1 MLPITGI
8 VIDHS
13 IHRFN
18 LLLDA
23 IESILKGTELP
34 SELIIVLDVEED
46 VYEDYKCLLLQNLSL
61 FDYPVS
67 IRIEKNIR
75 KKGPAGARNYAIS
88 IANNLYLAFLD
99 SDDLWH
105 KEKLYYQWKF
115 MQKRPFLKAS
125 HTKELWLKNNQ
136 IVNTPKRL
144 EPGTGKFLFEAM
156 RNCLI
161 SMSSILIK
169 KEVFEEIGGFDENL
183 LAAED
188 YDFWLRY
195 LIKYP
200 IGLVPDI
207 DNHPPTIKRSGQ
219 WMQTSATKNID
230 VYRMYALLKIYKK
243 YFDCLSEIEQKEL
256 MIQLQYRYKIIL
268 QQREKYKFSENI
280 ESIYHLILKE
290 LKMLDLDFFKKI

>member
-13 IHRFN
+13 IHRYN

-34 SELIIVLDVEED
+34 SELIIVLDVEENIF
-46 VYEDYKCLLLQNLSL
+46 EDYKYLLLKNLTL
-61 FDYPVS
+61 YDYSIS

-144 EPGTGKFLFEAM
+144 ESGTGKFLLEAM

-169 KEVFEEIGGFDENL
+169 KEVFEEIGDFDENL

-219 WMQTSATKNID
+219 WIQTSATKNID

-256 MIQLQYRYKIIL
+256 INQLQYRYKIIL

-280 ESIYHLILKE
+280 ECIYHLILKE
-290 LKMLDLDFFKKI
+290 LKTLDLDFFKKI